1 LFESKGI
8 DIFKQN
14 ASVAQLLRQG
24 EIDALGLCENG
35 DGRRIVAID
44 VAFHEAG
51 LNYGGKQETA
61 ARVAK
66 KVLRTVL
73 VVETFFPN
81 HSAEIIFAAP
91 KINDAQFTAIN
102 NAMEL
107 LDTFLEV
114 EEVSAECRVV
124 ANADFFGEI
133 VTPVTDLAGAVAD
146 TSELFMRSVQL
157 LAMAPNSERAT
168 RSPLS
173 ASDASATKQF
183 ASDLSSDGEVELEKT
198 PIGKVVQREF
208 ERKLLGNLLSDDEI
222 AALCTKEYS
231 KETFGLRY
239 PALVKS
245 TSSSDR
251 FDDKGNA
258 RYYSS
263 LIAGNYLLC
272 NDWYARNRQR
282 FENWLRRVGR

>member
-1 LFESKGI
+1 MKIEVGESLFLSWLRHVRGCRIVQLNWKPSDTWTDDNQSRSEALFKAGKELFESKGI

-208 ERKLLGNLLSDDEI
+208 ERMLLGNLLSDDEI
-222 AALCTKEYS
+222 AKLC
-231 KETFGLRY
+231 
-239 PALVKS
+239 KS
-245 TSSSDR
+245 
-251 FDDKGNA
+251 
-258 RYYSS
+258 
-263 LIAGNYLLC
+263 I
-272 NDWYARNRQR
+272 
-282 FENWLRRVGR
+282 RRRLSVYVTPRW